1 MNRLQVELPGLSLKN
16 PIIPAS
22 GCFGFGREY
31 AQFYDLSVLGSI
43 MIKATTEQP
52 RYGNPTPRV
61 AETPGGMLNAIGLQ
75 NPGLEKVMNSELPWL
90 EQFDLPIIAN
100 VAGSQAEDYVAVAK

>member
-1 MNRLQVELPGLSLKN
+1 
-16 PIIPAS
+16 
-22 GCFGFGREY
+22 
-31 AQFYDLSVLGSI
+31 

-61 AETPGGMLNAIGLQ
+61 AETPGAINAIGLK
-75 NPGLEKVMNSELPWL
+75 PGIRQSNEFELPWL

-100 VAGSQAEDYVAVAK
+100 AALQAEIT